1 MTKIA
6 VVVGSLRKA
15 SINRRFAQA
24 LGKLA
29 GDRLTFQ
36 IVELDDVPMFN
47 QDHEAEPPA
56 SVLRL
61 REEIR
66 AADGVLLVTP
76 EYNRSIPPVLKNA
89 VDWVSRPY
97 GKNGWAGKPG
107 AIIGTTGGAVGTA
120 AAQSHLRSIMSVLE
134 VQLMTQPEL
143 YFVTRDGLINDDFD
157 VTDEETRAFLQGWVD
172 KFAGWVEKQKA

>member
-157 VTDEETRAFLQGWVD
+157 VTDEKTRAFLQGWVD